1 MIWLVLAILFGFGFI
16 QLFNW
21 SQRRGEY
28 APVVVTTNYATLSLA
43 VGFYLALNNNLVF
56 SSDILKVGMISGVFF
71 VSSMLVMTYALTI
84 ASAAPVIT
92 SFRLSLL
99 LPVGLGVYIWSEPIT
114 SLQIGGIT
122 LAVVALAL
130 MTRTKSQNQ
139 HLRGLKAFALLIF
152 IFTIQGITFTCMRW
166 IHYAGLDPQRLNVL
180 CTIGLTAGIVGSLFV
195 LSQKRRPT
203 KNEILMGTSI
213 GLYNSIALSIVF
225 TALSIL
231 PGTIYFPTVGCS
243 IVLLDNLFAHFF
255 WKEKLSRPAIIG
267 VGLAIV
273 AIVLVM

>member
-1 MIWLVLAILFGFGFI
+1 MIWLILAILFGFGFV

-28 APVVVTTNYATLSLA
+28 APVVVSTNYLTLSLA
-43 VGFYLALNNNLVF
+43 VASYLAFNHNLTYSPAIF
-56 SSDILKVGMISGVFF
+56 KVGMISGIFF
-71 VSSMLVMTYALTI
+71 VSSMLVMTHALTI

-99 LPVGLGVYIWSEPIT
+99 LPVALGVYIWAEPIT
-114 SLQIGGIT
+114 FVQIAGIT

-130 MTRTKSQNQ
+130 MIRTKPKTH
-139 HLRGLKAFALLIF
+139 HLRGLKAFALIVVIF
-152 IFTIQGITFTCMRW
+152 LIQGITFTCMRW
-166 IHYAGLDPQRLNVL
+166 IHYAGLDPDRLKVL
-180 CTIGLTAGIVGSLFV
+180 SVIGLTAGIVGSLFI
-195 LSQKRRPT
+195 LIQNRRPA
-203 KNEILMGTSI
+203 KNEILMGAGI
-213 GLYNSIALSIVF
+213 GLYNAIALSIVF

-255 WKEKLSRPAIIG
+255 WKERLSRPAIAG
-267 VGLAIV
+267 VGLAIL
-273 AIVLVM
+273 AIVLVI

>member
-1 MIWLVLAILFGFGFI
+1 MSWLVLAILFGFGFI

-28 APVVVTTNYATLSLA
+28 PPVVVSTN
-43 VGFYLALNNNLVF
+43 YLALSIAVGSYLALQNNLVF
-56 SSDILKVGMISGVFF
+56 SPDILRVGIISGVFF

-84 ASAAPVIT
+84 ANAAPVIT

-99 LPVGLGVYIWSEPIT
+99 LPVALGVYIWSEPI
-114 SLQIGGIT
+114 SPIQISGIC
-122 LAVVALAL
+122 LAVIALAL
-130 MTRTKSQNQ
+130 MTRTQSQTHQ
-139 HLRGLKAFALLIF
+139 LSGFKAFALLII
-152 IFTIQGITFTCMRW
+152 IFAIQGITFTCMRW
-166 IHYAGLDPQRLNVL
+166 IYYAGLDPQRINVL
-180 CTIGLTAGIVGSLFV
+180 CTIGFTAGVGGWLYV
-195 LSQKRRPT
+195 LSQKKRPT
-203 KNEILMGTSI
+203 KNELLMGTGI
-213 GLYNSIALSIVF
+213 GLYNACALSVVF

-255 WKEKLSRPAIIG
+255 WKEPLSRPAIAG

-273 AIVLVM
+273 AIVLVI

>member
-1 MIWLVLAILFGFGFI
+1 MIWLILAILFGFGFV

-28 APVVVTTNYATLSLA
+28 APVVVSMNYLTLSIA
-43 VGFYLALNNNLVF
+43 VGTYLVSQNEFVF
-56 SSDILKVGMISGVFF
+56 SPAILKVGIISGVFF

-84 ASAAPVIT
+84 ANAAPVIT

-99 LPVGLGVYIWSEPIT
+99 LPVALGVYIWSEPINST
-114 SLQIGGIT
+114 QIAGIT
-122 LAVVALAL
+122 LAVAALAL
-130 MTRTKSQNQ
+130 MTRTPPQTH
-139 HLRGLKAFALLIF
+139 HLRGVKSFALLIA
-152 IFTIQGITFTCMRW
+152 IFLIQGITFTCMRW

-180 CTIGLTAGIVGSLFV
+180 CTIGFTAGIVGWSFV
-195 LSQKRRPT
+195 LLQKKRPT
-203 KNEILMGTSI
+203 KNEILMGAGI
-213 GLYNSIALSIVF
+213 GLYNATALSIVF

-267 VGLAIV
+267 VGLAMV

>member
-1 MIWLVLAILFGFGFI
+1 MIWLILAILFGFGFI

-28 APVVVTTNYATLSLA
+28 APVVVSTNYLTLSFA
-43 VGFYLALNNNLVF
+43 VGIYLALQNSLTF
-56 SSDILKVGMISGVFF
+56 SPTILKVGIISGVFF

-84 ASAAPVIT
+84 ANAAPVIT

-99 LPVGLGVYIWSEPIT
+99 LPVALGVYIWSELISPVQIT
-114 SLQIGGIT
+114 GIA
-122 LAVVALAL
+122 LAVFSLAL
-130 MTRTKSQNQ
+130 MTRTKPQIH
-139 HLRGLKAFALLIF
+139 HLDGIKAFALLII
-152 IFTIQGITFTCMRW
+152 IFSIQGITFTCMRW
-166 IHYAGLDPQRLNVL
+166 VHYAGLDPQRINVL
-180 CTIGLTAGIVGSLFV
+180 CIIGITAGIVGWLYV
-195 LSQKRRPT
+195 LSQKKRPT
-203 KNEILMGTSI
+203 RNELLMGAGI
-213 GLYNSIALSIVF
+213 GVYNACALSVVF

-255 WKEKLSRPAIIG
+255 WKEPLSRPAIAG
-267 VGLAIV
+267 VGMAIV